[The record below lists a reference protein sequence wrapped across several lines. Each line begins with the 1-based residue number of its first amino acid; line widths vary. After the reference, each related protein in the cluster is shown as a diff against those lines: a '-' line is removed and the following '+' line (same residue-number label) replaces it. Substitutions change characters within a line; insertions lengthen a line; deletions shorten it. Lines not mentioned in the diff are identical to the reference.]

1 VASSQGVFA
10 AQFEQAES
18 GRSRDEGAAFAD
30 DVFNVAGVNVRR
42 VEPRNTPTT
51 VNAVF
56 NHSNFWD
63 GRAHNLFNG
72 VSIIGPLDRDAR
84 IWVARDGAL
93 VQEEVRIPN
102 SSLASQAVGP
112 PVNDFEMSFLG
123 RTFPDIGRK
132 LLSLRPLGLQLVHPR
147 DSVLGKL
154 SQARLVRGAVVGGPG
169 LRTTY
174 ANLIMRAFRPEY
186 WASNETIELEGGSY
200 EQIEANFALFF
211 GLAIQ
216 LYESTCRSACNVDPL
231 SRGIWSGPLGP
242 DRSGL

>member
-1 VASSQGVFA
+1 M
-10 AQFEQAES
+10 
-18 GRSRDEGAAFAD
+18 
-30 DVFNVAGVNVRR
+30 RR

-102 SSLASQAVGP
+102 SSLASQALGP

-154 SQARLVRGAVVGGPG
+154 SQARLVRGEVVGGPG

-174 ANLIMRAFRPEY
+174 ANLIMRAFRPNTGHRTRRSSSKAAPTSRSRPISRCFSA
-186 WASNETIELEGGSY
+186 WRSS
-200 EQIEANFALFF
+200 
-211 GLAIQ
+211 
-216 LYESTCRSACNVDPL
+216 STNRL
-231 SRGIWSGPLGP
+231 
-242 DRSGL
+242 